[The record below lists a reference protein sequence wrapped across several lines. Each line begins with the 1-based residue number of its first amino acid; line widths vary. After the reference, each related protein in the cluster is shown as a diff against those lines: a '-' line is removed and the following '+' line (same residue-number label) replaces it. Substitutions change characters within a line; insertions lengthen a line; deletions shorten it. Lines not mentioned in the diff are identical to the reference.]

1 VNQPCTS
8 HTSSAEDTAVKAGF
22 GSRASLLIGSI
33 AMAAVAPIASAA
45 TATAAREQRA
55 GWRARVGLLQRRSTV
70 ARGGEGASTRAWPR
84 ASVRARPRT
93 SAIVKAGIAL
103 ADTEGG
109 TARIAPGATPIRGVV
124 GRFGVAAARGVSLP
138 GRRRVHCHMAR
149 RNRIPDD
156 VGFDYD
162 EFEDFVSTPTS
173 QEEKEQ
179 KARRR
184 KKAEEEDGEDY
195 VHISHIPAPPDPRED
210 VPAVFSYFS
219 PLYGNKAE
227 EAKALAIQRAYAR
240 QLWEEYGELPDRSK
254 MWAWKREP
262 REDDEE
268 ARVIA
273 GDYDR
278 TEAREWKEEPKFVRD
293 ADGNKVKRPVTDG
306 EYNYE
311 VSRLFNTWREKEH
324 TYPQLRLAPRMDP
337 YRLREKFGMRP
348 TVEGKMIYPDFI
360 ELMHQGRVGRLLHY
374 DQGRTVIVEVCEP
387 GKELGGPEKKQR
399 FEVKIP
405 GDAIWEVNKLAQFN
419 KRSKIYSRVHKE
431 RAFMDRTG
439 CSQFVHLDRIPEPLI
454 NMFPYAWPIPILYII
469 GGYFNAGQN
478 TPKRKIQR
486 FKPFGPLVWLDKKV
500 FNGQLLPKKEAKVDM
515 MEEFG
520 KSKAKMIGGKVGDKD
535 KEGSFSG
542 LTFDDVAGVDHIVEE
557 FKFIIEVMKEFKE
570 FQETKQE
577 SERRKKNEKYKE
589 MWNKTLPN
597 PADPETWKRAKENF
611 IEEFSGWPMKDLAE
625 MKAELKK
632 KADQKAKMTKM
643 LKEIARMPPD
653 ERKKAAEKLR
663 KRIPRAGS
671 NLATMDPDMLIPET
685 EEEWAEWEEM
695 KQKVM
700 AFVDKTDSQEDKVD
714 RAISRM
720 APELSAERAKLS
732 IPKGVLFEGPP
743 GTGKTLLAKAI
754 AGEAGVPFF
763 YANGSEFVEMFVG
776 VAAKRVRDLFKR
788 ARQVSP
794 SIIFIDELDTI
805 GRSRALYGN
814 MDSATQ
820 EREAGLL
827 QLLVELDGFDTK
839 ANAGV
844 DQEMVLVMGAT
855 NLSAQLDPALLRSGR
870 FERSFHI
877 GVPKRHKDRLAIL
890 QVHAKKLN
898 IPREGD
904 HKWESDALLNRTAE
918 LTDGY
923 SGASLA
929 ALLNEA
935 SILSVRADRKFV
947 NLSDVERVL
956 ERNLV
961 GVSSAPLEDGW
972 GKDHMAMVEA
982 GRAVLWSSKRSMN
995 YCPEILRVTIK
1006 PAGEQATGIMLKP
1019 ERSDENST
1027 THFNGEERPDT
1038 FDDFIDGLAMLIAG
1052 RCVETVFYGPQGISV
1067 QTKGDLVSAADI
1079 AYEIVTGSGLYPHQG
1094 AGLSPMWPEELIEHF
1109 RIPRTEMDVGVY
1121 DMMVRAHIRAEEY
1134 INYYKPVILQVA
1146 SELLAHGSLYGS
1158 YIRELV
1164 EEHEIAMKLAKDEE
1178 LARAD
1183 ERAAEEEERARKDA
1197 LHEQE
1202 LEARRQADAAADAA
1216 AAAAAQAAAAK
1227 EVEEEGKGSA
1237 IDVES
1242 SDEPLSSD
1250 PFGTAA
1256 AAVDGDD
1263 AAEYKDQLSRALRF
1277 VSLSGDEYRRSE
1289 YPEDFPPED
1298 ETADE
1303 ETAGAADVDADA
1315 GAGRL
1320 ARALR
1325 DVRLS
1330 GAAFMTAAE
1339 VEEVVERVAP
1349 AAEEILFV
1357 DDGEYREMLRRALRD
1372 VRLSGGSTM
1381 TAAEVSEVMRKI
1393 DPDTVAYREQYKA
1406 ELINM
1411 MKQKEAEKKAEDEI
1425 KKGDDDEG
1433 DDRVSRALRT

>member
-1 VNQPCTS
+1 MNQPYTA

-22 GSRASLLIGSI
+22 GSRASPLIGSI

-84 ASVRARPRT
+84 ASVRARPHT
-93 SAIVKAGIAL
+93 SAIVKAGFAL

-124 GRFGVAAARGVSLP
+124 GGFGLAAARGVSLP

-173 QEEKEQ
+173 QAAKEEKA
-179 KARRR
+179 ARRKR
-184 KKAEEEDGEDY
+184 AELEASEDY
-195 VHISHIPAPPDPRED
+195 VHISHVPAPPDPRED
-210 VPAVFSYFS
+210 VPAVLSYFS

-227 EAKALAIQRAYAR
+227 EAKALAIQRAYVR

-254 MWAWKREP
+254 MWAWKTEP

-268 ARVIA
+268 ARLFA

-278 TEAREWKEEPKFVRD
+278 AEAKEWKEEPKFVRD

-348 TVEGKMIYPDFI
+348 TVEGKMTYPDFI
-360 ELMHQGRVGRLLHY
+360 ELMHVGRVGRLLHY

-419 KRSKIYSRVHKE
+419 KRSKIYSRVDQE

-454 NMFPYAWPIPILYII
+454 NMFPYAWPIPIFYII

-478 TPKRKIQR
+478 TPKRKIR
-486 FKPFGPLVWLDKKV
+486 RVKPFAPLVWLDKKV

-520 KSKAKMIGGKVGDKD
+520 KSKAKMIGGGKVGDKD

-557 FKFIIEVMKEFKE
+557 FKYIIEVMKEFKE
-570 FQETKQE
+570 FQDTKQE
-577 SERRKKNEKYKE
+577 SQRRKKNDEVFAQWKKI
-589 MWNKTLPN
+589 N
-597 PADPETWKRAKENF
+597 PADPETWRKAKEDF

-671 NLATMDPDMLIPET
+671 ILATMDPDMLIPET

-695 KQKVM
+695 KEKVM
-700 AFVDKTDSQEDKVD
+700 AFVNKTDSQEDKVD

-788 ARQVSP
+788 ARTVSP

-839 ANAGV
+839 ANAGG

-877 GVPKRHKDRLAIL
+877 GVPKRHQDRVAIL

-935 SILSVRADRKFV
+935 SILSVRADREFV
-947 NLSDVERVL
+947 NLSDVERVI

-1038 FDDFIDGLAMLIAG
+1038 FDDFIDGIAMLIAG

-1183 ERAAEEEERARKDA
+1183 ERATEEEERARKDA

-1202 LEARRQADAAADAA
+1202 LEARRQAAA
-1216 AAAAAQAAAAK
+1216 AAAEQAAAAK
-1227 EVEEEGKGSA
+1227 EVEEDGKGSA

-1256 AAVDGDD
+1256 SD
-1263 AAEYKDQLSRALRF
+1263 AGEYKDQLSRALRF
-1277 VSLSGDEYRRSE
+1277 VSLSGDKYRRSE
-1289 YPEDFPPED
+1289 YPEDFPPSME
-1298 ETADE
+1298 
-1303 ETAGAADVDADA
+1303 ADVDADMDA
-1315 GAGRL
+1315 DAAAGRL

-1381 TAAEVSEVMRKI
+1381 TAAEVSEVVKKI

-1411 MKQKEAEKKAEDEI
+1411 MKQKEAEKKAEDEN
-1425 KKGDDDEG
+1425 KKGNDDEG

>member
-1 VNQPCTS
+1 
-8 HTSSAEDTAVKAGF
+8 
-22 GSRASLLIGSI
+22 
-33 AMAAVAPIASAA
+33 
-45 TATAAREQRA
+45 
-55 GWRARVGLLQRRSTV
+55 
-70 ARGGEGASTRAWPR
+70 
-84 ASVRARPRT
+84 
-93 SAIVKAGIAL
+93 
-103 ADTEGG
+103 
-109 TARIAPGATPIRGVV
+109 
-124 GRFGVAAARGVSLP
+124 
-138 GRRRVHCHMAR
+138 
-149 RNRIPDD
+149 
-156 VGFDYD
+156 
-162 EFEDFVSTPTS
+162 
-173 QEEKEQ
+173 
-179 KARRR
+179 
-184 KKAEEEDGEDY
+184 
-195 VHISHIPAPPDPRED
+195 
-210 VPAVFSYFS
+210 
-219 PLYGNKAE
+219 
-227 EAKALAIQRAYAR
+227 
-240 QLWEEYGELPDRSK
+240 
-254 MWAWKREP
+254 
-262 REDDEE
+262 
-268 ARVIA
+268 
-273 GDYDR
+273 
-278 TEAREWKEEPKFVRD
+278 
-293 ADGNKVKRPVTDG
+293 
-306 EYNYE
+306 
-311 VSRLFNTWREKEH
+311 
-324 TYPQLRLAPRMDP
+324 
-337 YRLREKFGMRP
+337 
-348 TVEGKMIYPDFI
+348 
-360 ELMHQGRVGRLLHY
+360 
-374 DQGRTVIVEVCEP
+374 
-387 GKELGGPEKKQR
+387 
-399 FEVKIP
+399 
-405 GDAIWEVNKLAQFN
+405 
-419 KRSKIYSRVHKE
+419 
-431 RAFMDRTG
+431 
-439 CSQFVHLDRIPEPLI
+439 
-454 NMFPYAWPIPILYII
+454 
-469 GGYFNAGQN
+469 
-478 TPKRKIQR
+478 
-486 FKPFGPLVWLDKKV
+486 
-500 FNGQLLPKKEAKVDM
+500 
-515 MEEFG
+515 
-520 KSKAKMIGGKVGDKD
+520 
-535 KEGSFSG
+535 
-542 LTFDDVAGVDHIVEE
+542 
-557 FKFIIEVMKEFKE
+557 
-570 FQETKQE
+570 
-577 SERRKKNEKYKE
+577 
-589 MWNKTLPN
+589 
-597 PADPETWKRAKENF
+597 
-611 IEEFSGWPMKDLAE
+611 
-625 MKAELKK
+625 
-632 KADQKAKMTKM
+632 
-643 LKEIARMPPD
+643 
-653 ERKKAAEKLR
+653 
-663 KRIPRAGS
+663 
-671 NLATMDPDMLIPET
+671 
-685 EEEWAEWEEM
+685 
-695 KQKVM
+695 
-700 AFVDKTDSQEDKVD
+700 
-714 RAISRM
+714 
-720 APELSAERAKLS
+720 
-732 IPKGVLFEGPP
+732 
-743 GTGKTLLAKAI
+743 
-754 AGEAGVPFF
+754 
-763 YANGSEFVEMFVG
+763 
-776 VAAKRVRDLFKR
+776 
-788 ARQVSP
+788 
-794 SIIFIDELDTI
+794 
-805 GRSRALYGN
+805 

-839 ANAGV
+839 ANAGG

-877 GVPKRHKDRLAIL
+877 GVPKRHQDRVAIL

-935 SILSVRADRKFV
+935 SILSVRADREFV
-947 NLSDVERVL
+947 NLSDVERVI

-1038 FDDFIDGLAMLIAG
+1038 FDDFIDGIAMLIAG

-1183 ERAAEEEERARKDA
+1183 ERATEEEERARKDA

-1202 LEARRQADAAADAA
+1202 LEARRQAAA
-1216 AAAAAQAAAAK
+1216 AAAAEQAAAAK
-1227 EVEEEGKGSA
+1227 EVEEDGKGSA

-1256 AAVDGDD
+1256 SD
-1263 AAEYKDQLSRALRF
+1263 AGEYKDQLSRALRF
-1277 VSLSGDEYRRSE
+1277 VSLSGDKYRRSE
-1289 YPEDFPPED
+1289 YPEDFPPSME
-1298 ETADE
+1298 
-1303 ETAGAADVDADA
+1303 ADVDADMDA
-1315 GAGRL
+1315 DAAAGRL

-1381 TAAEVSEVMRKI
+1381 TAAEVSEVVKKI

-1411 MKQKEAEKKAEDEI
+1411 MKQKEAEKKAEDEN
-1425 KKGDDDEG
+1425 KKGNDDEG